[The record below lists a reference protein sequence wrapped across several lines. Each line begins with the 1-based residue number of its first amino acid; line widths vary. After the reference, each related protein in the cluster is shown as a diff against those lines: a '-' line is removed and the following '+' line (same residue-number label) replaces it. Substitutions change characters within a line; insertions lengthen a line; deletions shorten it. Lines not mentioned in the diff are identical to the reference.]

1 MPARDRYHDCVKAAL
16 EREGWTITHD
26 PLRLRWGARDMYV
39 DLGAETL
46 LAAELGATRIAVE
59 IKSFLGP
66 SPVAELE
73 RALGQYVLYQ
83 DLLQQIHAGRTL
95 FLAVPQGA
103 YEGIFQDPLGELL
116 LQNRRI
122 MLIVVDPAREEITQW
137 IPQRPGAP

>member
-1 MPARDRYHDCVKAAL
+1 MPARDRYHDCVKASL
-16 EREGWTITHD
+16 EREGWTVTHD

-66 SPVAELE
+66 SPVTELE

-83 DLLQQIHAGRTL
+83 DLLQQIHAGRRL
-95 FLAVPQGA
+95 FLAVPRGA

-116 LQNRRI
+116 LRNQRI
-122 MLIVVDPAREEITQW
+122 MLIVFDPAREEITQW